1 MKGNDRIMSKKARQ
15 PRQLR
20 ALRSWLGLP
29 QETQKENDYDDYDDY
44 DDFFEE
50 FNGYED
56 RKSIISDNDEYDYD
70 SNYDYASNTEDAE
83 DTENAEYFVE
93 NPEDNFEDDLDDNL
107 DTEQLTFGSYAEE
120 SRARIARKFTVGSC
134 YQVVTSQSIIKRL
147 RAGGK
152 YVLQPMTTS
161 GNNDSEVGYTFRYL
175 GKQGIHHMFREI
187 CGGWSRTYTDA
198 QLVGKEVIEVSE
210 NDVIAV
216 NRSLLQAGIRF

>member
-29 QETQKENDYDDYDDY
+29 QETQEENDYDDY

-50 FNGYED
+50 FNSYED

-93 NPEDNFEDDLDDNL
+93 NPEDNFEDDLDNDLDDDL

-134 YQVVTSQSIIKRL
+134 YQVVTSQNIIKRL

-161 GNNDSEVGYTFRYL
+161 GNNPEVGYTFRYL

-187 CGGWSRTYTDA
+187 CGGWGRTYTDA
-198 QLVGKEVIEVSE
+198 QLVGKEVVEVSE
-210 NDVIAV
+210 NEVRAV
-216 NRSLLQAGIRF
+216 NRSLRRAVIKF